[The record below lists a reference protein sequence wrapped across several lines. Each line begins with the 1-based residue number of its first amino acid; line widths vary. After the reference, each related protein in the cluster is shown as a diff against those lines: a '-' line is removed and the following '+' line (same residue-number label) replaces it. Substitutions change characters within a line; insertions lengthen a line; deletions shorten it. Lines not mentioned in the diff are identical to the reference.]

1 MEVEFLRPSGP
12 GRVCTGKGAEMTTMS
27 KTPSKTPDEIR
38 SDVRE
43 HYGAI
48 ARGRATACC
57 GGGAG
62 GSERLGY
69 SAAELGAAPPGA
81 DLGLGCG
88 NPQAIAQLGA
98 GEVVVDLG
106 AGGGFDCFLAARA
119 VGPTGRVI
127 GVDMSA
133 DMVALARA
141 NAAKQAIANVELRLG
156 EIEHLPVADATADV
170 VMSNCVINL
179 SPDKPAVYREAFRV
193 LRPGGRLA
201 ISDVVALR
209 AMPTELAGD
218 VAALCACVGGA
229 APVDELAQ
237 LLRAVGFTDVRITLE
252 PASREVIAS
261 WGPGRGFEDH
271 VASARITAVRPPD
284 GDPARDEPAGG
295 ACCAPGCCA

>member
-1 MEVEFLRPSGP
+1 
-12 GRVCTGKGAEMTTMS
+12 MTTTM

-38 SDVRE
+38 RDVRE

-48 ARGRATACC
+48 ARGTTATCC

-69 SAAELGAAPPGA
+69 SAAELGGAPAGA

-88 NPQAIAQLGA
+88 NPQAIAQLRA
-98 GEVVVDLG
+98 GEIVIDLG

-141 NAAKQAIANVELRLG
+141 NAAKQAITNVELRLG

-201 ISDVVALR
+201 ISDVVAIR
-209 AMPTELAGD
+209 AMPAELAGD
-218 VAALCACVGGA
+218 VAALCACVAGA

-237 LLRAVGFTDVRITLE
+237 LLRSVGFTDVRIDLD

-271 VASARITAVRPPD
+271 VASARITAVRPAD
-284 GDPARDEPAGG
+284 GRAAPEPPAVGG
-295 ACCAPGCCA
+295 ACCAPKCCL